1 MAKTDDLTG
10 KDFTYWHVLKKVS
23 ESGAAKWLCRC
34 KCGTE
39 RVVLARSLKSGISK
53 SCGCLNRERTS
64 ALGHNLLG
72 KTFGNLIV
80 IGKEP
85 HKSGSCLRWKCRC
98 LLCGGECVVTGTR
111 LEKGFKT
118 HCGCLT
124 KKDHTKKDIS
134 GLTFGKLMALYE
146 TADRDHNGSVI
157 WHCRCECG
165 NEVDVSYSD
174 LRYNARSSC
183 GCLRDEAAR
192 KLSEYRTNIADTSI
206 DIIRSKRLSK
216 NNTTGVT
223 GVYVYRGKYR
233 ASITFQRKVYYLGTY
248 DKLETAA
255 QVRRQAE
262 KILHDDFVKFYDKW
276 KKKADCDPKWA
287 EENPISITVTQE
299 SDDRFIVK
307 MTPPME

>member
-1 MAKTDDLTG
+1 MAKTADLTG

-174 LRYNARSSC
+174 LRYNARISC

-307 MTPPME
+307 MTPPMK

>member
-174 LRYNARSSC
+174 LRYNARISC

-307 MTPPME
+307 MTPPMK